1 MKKVFS
7 LTTTEVSHDMIE
19 ALEALLTDAKKG
31 KLIGLAFTAMCSDR
45 QFFTDTAGE
54 AHRNPVFTSGML
66 MCLIFK
72 LLKRVV
78 D

>member
-7 LTTTEVSHDMIE
+7 MTTTEVSHDVVE
-19 ALEALLTDAKKG
+19 ALEDLLADAKKG

-54 AHRNPVFTSGML
+54 AHRNPVFSSGML
-66 MCLIFK
+66 LCLIFK